1 LKSFF
6 KSNINSFDLQ
16 LSAASTDDQVQDI
29 IMKEATI
36 DILQELGYTGV
47 PYKETVTTVGQI
59 VQ

>member
-1 LKSFF
+1 M
-6 KSNINSFDLQ
+6 Q